1 MMQDHE
7 LPLPDF
13 FDPGKV
19 ADIRRIPYQELAA
32 SAGAWADQNNISTAA
47 QDKKRVGLLL
57 VDVQNTFCIP
67 GFELYVGGESG
78 TGAVD
83 DNQRLCAFIYRN
95 LGRVTQICPTLD
107 THQAAQIFH
116 SLFLVNAA
124 GDHPEPYSL
133 ISSEE
138 IEAGAW
144 QVNPALLETLGFEK
158 GQADNFL
165 RHYVQTLKDSGKY
178 ELTVWPYHAML
189 GGIGHALVPAVE
201 EAVFFHTTTRQVQ
214 PDLQVK
220 GGNPLTE
227 SYSILRPEV
236 LTDSDGRGIARKN
249 QAFTQKLLDFDAL
262 IVAGQAKSH
271 CVAYTIQDL
280 LDVIVSLNPMRA
292 GKVYLLEDCTS
303 PVVIPDVVSY
313 ARQADEAYAR
323 FAEAGMHIVRS
334 TEPVDAWPDFPSP

>member
-1 MMQDHE
+1 MQNQE

-13 FDPGKV
+13 FNPGNV
-19 ADIRRIPYQELAA
+19 ADIRRVPYQELAA
-32 SAGAWADQNNISTAA
+32 SAGAWADQQSISSAA

-83 DNQRLCAFIYRN
+83 DNQRLCEFIYRN
-95 LGRVTQICPTLD
+95 LGRITQICPTLD

-124 GDHPEPYSL
+124 GDHPEPYSR

-138 IEAGAW
+138 IEAGVW
-144 QVNPALLETLGFEK
+144 QVNPALLETLGLEK
-158 GQADNFL
+158 NQSDNFL

-201 EAVFFHTTTRQVQ
+201 EAVFFHTMARQIQ
-214 PDLQVK
+214 PYLQIK

-227 SYSILRPEV
+227 NYSVLRPEV
-236 LTDSDGRGIARKN
+236 LTDGDGRGIARKN
-249 QAFTQKLLDFDAL
+249 QAFTQKLMDFDAL

-280 LDVIVSLNPMRA
+280 LDEMISLDPKRA
-292 GKVYLLEDCTS
+292 GRVYLLEDCTS
-303 PVVIPDVVSY
+303 PVVIPDIVSY

-323 FAEAGMHIVRS
+323 FAEAGMHIVR
-334 TEPVDAWPDFPSP
+334 TTDPVAAWPGFPSP

>member
-1 MMQDHE
+1 
-7 LPLPDF
+7 
-13 FDPGKV
+13 
-19 ADIRRIPYQELAA
+19 
-32 SAGAWADQNNISTAA
+32 
-47 QDKKRVGLLL
+47 
-57 VDVQNTFCIP
+57 
-67 GFELYVGGESG
+67 
-78 TGAVD
+78 
-83 DNQRLCAFIYRN
+83 
-95 LGRVTQICPTLD
+95 
-107 THQAAQIFH
+107 
-116 SLFLVNAA
+116 
-124 GDHPEPYSL
+124 
-133 ISSEE
+133 
-138 IEAGAW
+138 
-144 QVNPALLETLGFEK
+144 
-158 GQADNFL
+158 
-165 RHYVQTLKDSGKY
+165 
-178 ELTVWPYHAML
+178 
-189 GGIGHALVPAVE
+189 VPAVE
-201 EAVFFHTTTRQVQ
+201 EAVFFHTMARQIQ

-227 SYSILRPEV
+227 NYSILRPEV